1 MLETVLGL
9 HDGHNAAAA
18 LLHNGKIVAAV
29 QEERLTRTKNQSGIP
44 HQAISD
50 LFSMTGV
57 TSSAISAVA
66 LNGTYMTYDHFDR
79 EPLLEH
85 YGQSSSVVA
94 KLKQPL
100 KGTFVDEIYRR
111 GK

>member
-1 MLETVLGL
+1 MFKTILGL

-18 LLHNGKIVAAV
+18 LLQDGRLVAAV

-44 HQAISD
+44 KRAIED

-57 TSSAISAVA
+57 TRSEVSKAA
-66 LNGTYMTYDHFDR
+66 LNGMYMTYDHFDR
-79 EPLLEH
+79 EPLLKN
-85 YGQSSSVVA
+85 YGQSSSVIT

-100 KGTFVDEIYRR
+100 KGTFV
-111 GK
+111 